1 MTDLDLLKGRIPGY
15 GDYADADARHQVDR
29 QIRAWLGEAL
39 SEARDRLKPGGAL
52 AERLDGLILRCEF
65 SDYRVIRAADH
76 ARFGRE
82 LVDHVH
88 ALDRRIV
95 EIGDAVRAAAAPD
108 QLATALDDAARVLD
122 ERFGAI
128 ADAPAADH
136 RGGQHSAT

>member
-1 MTDLDLLKGRIPGY
+1 MTDLEVLRARIPGY
-15 GDYADADARHQVDR
+15 ADYADPEARHQVDK

-39 SEARDRLKPGGAL
+39 AEARDRLEPTEAL

-76 ARFGRE
+76 ARFDPE

-95 EIGDAVRAAAAPD
+95 ETGDRIRAADSPD
-108 QLATALDDAARVLD
+108 ELATALDEAARVLD

-128 ADAPAADH
+128 ADAP
-136 RGGQHSAT
+136 SA